1 MALGTKK
8 GFYKEPSIH
17 LCVALG
23 LAFLVSGIAEMY
35 FGLAM
40 IIGAY
45 SLGLALSG
53 TTLFEEVEE
62 PIRKINGFVVPI
74 FFTVVGM
81 QVNLQS
87 IFGSDQLTNTL
98 LFALVLTIFGIIS
111 KLIGSG
117 VPALLVG
124 FNKKSSWVIG
134 VGMMPRG
141 EVALIIG
148 GIGLATGVIDATI
161 FGVTIVMTIVTT
173 ILAPILLNQAYKEK

>member
-1 MALGTKK
+1 M
-8 GFYKEPSIH
+8 
-17 LCVALG
+17 
-23 LAFLVSGIAEMY
+23 
-35 FGLAM
+35 
-40 IIGAY
+40 
-45 SLGLALSG
+45 
-53 TTLFEEVEE
+53 
-62 PIRKINGFVVPI
+62 
-74 FFTVVGM
+74 
-81 QVNLQS
+81 
-87 IFGSDQLTNTL
+87 TNTL

-124 FNKKSSWVIG
+124 FNRKSSWVIG

-173 ILAPILLNQAYKEK
+173 ILAPILLNQAYKDKK

>member
-1 MALGTKK
+1 M
-8 GFYKEPSIH
+8 P
-17 LCVALG
+17 V
-23 LAFLVSGIAEMY
+23 
-35 FGLAM
+35 
-40 IIGAY
+40 
-45 SLGLALSG
+45 
-53 TTLFEEVEE
+53 
-62 PIRKINGFVVPI
+62 

-124 FNKKSSWVIG
+124 FNRKSSWVIG

-161 FGVTIVMTIVTT
+161 FGVTIVTVSYTHLT
-173 ILAPILLNQAYKEK
+173 LPTNREV